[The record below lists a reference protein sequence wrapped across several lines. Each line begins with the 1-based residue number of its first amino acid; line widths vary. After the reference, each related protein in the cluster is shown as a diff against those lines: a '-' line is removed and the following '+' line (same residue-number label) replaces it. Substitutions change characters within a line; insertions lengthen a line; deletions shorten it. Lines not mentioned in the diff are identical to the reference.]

1 MSIQKNNNQTIFEDE
16 GELLTS
22 PEKPKKIY
30 NKNFAQTAQFNYDY
44 SSFSC
49 IDQIDETNN
58 QQSNG
63 QNAHAS
69 KQSVQESEDS
79 GFFMRGKSST
89 ISKCS
94 DIETTQS
101 VSSVAS
107 KRPSF
112 FLQQRIQL
120 QIPSFKKI
128 ECAASKEEI
137 QFTSKYVIGKKL
149 GEGANAVVKA
159 CYLKDESGEPEKCQ
173 SKLYAV
179 KIFKTNSIEQIL
191 EIQRECQLMQQI
203 NHPSIIKF
211 KELIIEKS
219 KSKAYLVQEF
229 AYGTNLQSYLS
240 ENCQSN
246 KMDEI
251 TVLSIIQQILKGL
264 CSLHRRNICHFD
276 IKPDNIIY
284 NLNNGKIKI
293 IDFSSS
299 RKSYP
304 NQKLLTNIGTLNYK
318 SPEYFG
324 SSQRNT
330 KSDIW
335 SVGVIFYQLL
345 TGCLPFDDLSGN
357 PSSITENIKNM
368 KFQQQYKEIISPKML
383 EILELMLVIDPSKRC
398 SANQLLQKIPQQT
411 ELYSLKLLKPD
422 RKPVQQ
428 VKNSTFKSIQNF
440 ESSLKRIISTRQ
452 TFMDIAMSPEFFQT
466 RTDRYLKI
474 ESSQIEN
481 FKNIASINL
490 DNLLM

>member
-1 MSIQKNNNQTIFEDE
+1 MSIIKNGNQTILEVEDE
-16 GELLTS
+16 LLVS
-22 PEKPKKIY
+22 PEKTKKVY
-30 NKNFAQTAQFNYDY
+30 NKNFAMTAQFNDNY
-44 SSFSC
+44 SSFSF
-49 IDQIDETNN
+49 IDQVDEAD
-58 QQSNG
+58 QQNPN
-63 QNAHAS
+63 QNAFADE
-69 KQSVQESEDS
+69 QSDQEGEDS

-94 DIETTQS
+94 DIETIQS
-101 VSSVAS
+101 VRSITS

-120 QIPSFKKI
+120 QIPSFKKL

-137 QFTSKYVIGKKL
+137 QFTSKYVVGKKL

-159 CYLKDESGEPEKCQ
+159 CYQKDESGEPEKCQ

-191 EIQRECQLMQQI
+191 EIQRECQIMQQI

-219 KSKAYLVQEF
+219 TNKAYLVQEF
-229 AYGTNLQSYLS
+229 AQGKSLQSYLT
-240 ENCQSN
+240 ENCQN
-246 KMDEI
+246 RQMDEV
-251 TVLSIIQQILKGL
+251 TALSIVLQVLRGL
-264 CSLHRRNICHFD
+264 CSLHSRNICHFD

-284 NLNNGKIKI
+284 NQNNGKIKI

-324 SSQRNT
+324 GSQRNT

-335 SVGVIFYQLL
+335 SVGVILYQLL
-345 TGCLPFDDLSGN
+345 TGFLPFDDLSGN
-357 PSSITENIKNM
+357 PCSITENIKNM
-368 KFQQQYKEIISPKML
+368 KFQQQYKEVISPKML
-383 EILELMLVIDPSKRC
+383 EILELMLVFDPSKRY
-398 SANQLLQKIPQQT
+398 SANQLLQKIPYQT
-411 ELYSLKLLKPD
+411 ELYSLKQLKSN
-422 RKPVQQ
+422 RKPAQQ
-428 VKNSTFKSIQNF
+428 TKNSTFKSNQNF
-440 ESSLKRIISTRQ
+440 ENSLQRISTTQ
-452 TFMDIAMSPEFFQT
+452 TFLDIVMSPELCQS

-474 ESSQIEN
+474 HSSQIED
-481 FKNIASINL
+481 FKNILSINL
-490 DNLLM
+490 DNIVI